1 MMLVKACVYLVI
13 VVAVPLALI
22 VIASKIMDG

>member
-13 VVAVPLALI
+13 VVAVPLALMA
-22 VIASKIMDG
+22 IASKIMEA